1 MKEKLSLNVT
11 LLVSLIRT
19 HTYLSRLFSAKLGR
33 SRKQEIIYSL
43 SAIGSLKLIYCFGEE
58 RTKWAIHVG
67 RQIRQNAA
75 ALIAIQLS
83 CLPANDIDIYTDDI
97 HIGID
102 DRNDSD
108 N

>member
-1 MKEKLSLNVT
+1 MKEKLTLHVT
-11 LLVSLIRT
+11 LLVSLVRT
-19 HTYLSRLFSAKLGR
+19 QTSLSRFFSAKLGR

-83 CLPANDIDIYTDDI
+83 CLPANDDSDD
-97 HIGID
+97 ID